1 VMIERAAKFFI
12 NDIWVL
18 RLSELSP
25 ARAFFI
31 RQLRIIALSLRMF
44 LEDQCPLRASA
55 LTFYTFLSFIPIV
68 AMVLGIAKGF
78 DLENAIERQVLEHLK
93 GQEEVAQWI
102 ISFAHSF
109 LQNIKGGLLAGIGV
123 AILFWTVIRVLNT
136 IEISFNAIWKTSR
149 QRTFARKISDYL
161 SIMLISPIL
170 LILSSSLTVAIST
183 EISFIVQK
191 IVLLSSVSS
200 FIYRGLQLLPYVV
213 TWLLFTFIYTVMPN
227 VKVHLKSGLLGGIV
241 AGTLYQIFQWLYIA
255 FQVGVSSYNAV
266 YGSFAALPL
275 FLIWLQASWLIVLY
289 GAEIAFARQNV
300 DQYELEPI
308 FCRASLAFK
317 KLLALNIAH
326 LVVKRFH
333 NGEPGC
339 SVGEMT
345 RLLGMPVLLVQQI
358 VSELVASGL
367 LSGASDRENERC
379 SAGGASLEAIYQ
391 PALDIKKFTIKY
403 VLDALDQRGVGD
415 IPLVRSPEWKK
426 LVECLGGLNEVME
439 KSPDNRLLR
448 DI

>member
-1 VMIERAAKFFI
+1 MMIERAAKFFTS
-12 NDIWVL
+12 DIWVL
-18 RLSELSP
+18 RLRELSP
-25 ARAFFI
+25 VRAFLI
-31 RQLRIIALSLRMF
+31 RQLRIIALSLRLF

-55 LTFYTFLSFIPIV
+55 LTFYTFLSFIPIM
-68 AMVLGIAKGF
+68 AMALGIAKGF

-93 GQEEVAQWI
+93 GQEEVARWV

-123 AILFWTVIRVLNT
+123 ALLFWTVIRVLNT

-149 QRTFARKISDYL
+149 QRTFVRKISDYL

-170 LILSSSLTVAIST
+170 LILSSSLTVVIST
-183 EISFIVQK
+183 EVGFIVQK
-191 IVLLSSVSS
+191 IVLLRSVSA

-227 VKVHLKSGLLGGIV
+227 VKVHLKAGLLGGIV

-275 FLIWLQASWLIVLY
+275 FLVWLQASWLIVLY

-300 DQYELEPI
+300 EQYELEPI
-308 FCRASLAFK
+308 FCKASSAFK
-317 KLLALNIAH
+317 KLLALNIVH

-339 SVGEMT
+339 STNEIA
-345 RLLGMPVLLVQQI
+345 RLLDLPVLLTQQI
-358 VSELVASGL
+358 VSELVASGVL
-367 LSGASDRENERC
+367 AVSGGRENERC
-379 SAGGASLEAIYQ
+379 SAGVANADTVYQ
-391 PALDIKKFTIKY
+391 PALDIEKLTIKY
-403 VLDALDQRGVGD
+403 VIDALDQRGVGS
-415 IPLVRSPEWKK
+415 IPLVRSPEFNKIA
-426 LVECLGGLNEVME
+426 ECLGGIGEVME
-439 KSPDNRLLR
+439 KSPSNRLLR